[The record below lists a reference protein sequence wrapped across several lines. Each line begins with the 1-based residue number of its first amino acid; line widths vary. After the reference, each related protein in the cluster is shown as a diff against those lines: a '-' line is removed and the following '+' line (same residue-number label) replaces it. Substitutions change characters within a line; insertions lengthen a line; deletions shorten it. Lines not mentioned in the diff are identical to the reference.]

1 MKAIRELVTVLR
13 YQVDNSNLRK
23 YQAAAR
29 QVAAKARAAARTV
42 TEFGAGFAEGA
53 RQGLRD
59 VLAGQQSVNAA
70 QRRGTAS
77 ARQMRREYTQIA
89 ALMRTI
95 VAGVSILSAAR
106 IADEWA
112 SVEGRVALATN
123 GVAEQNAALQ
133 EIYGIAQRTRQAYA
147 ATGDLF
153 QKVQRNAGPL
163 GLQLAD
169 SLGLTEIIGK
179 AMTIGGGDAGSQQA
193 ALMQLGQA
201 LGAGTLRGDELN
213 SIIEQA
219 PRLALAIADAF
230 GVTVGELRDLGKAGR
245 LTSRELAVGLLR
257 QTDKINAEFER
268 MPKTFGGAMV
278 VLKNAVGRQIDALNR
293 ATGAAR
299 RFSTAVEWLASNLG
313 NVLKLIVLIGASA
326 GLVVLRRHILAATK
340 ASTLLQAS
348 LIRLRTVSIAA
359 FWPFLRIAALLA
371 SIYLIGQDI
380 WVWLQG
386 GDSVIGNLL
395 GPAEQWHDTFE
406 QIRQAVGGI
415 KDALGGAGEQLGPWL
430 TKWGT
435 VATLVVGLTKPM
447 LAVFRLIF
455 GIRKG
460 IFWLVRGVA
469 MLVGGL
475 APIVGWPAV
484 LIAAAIAAV
493 IALGVYIYRH
503 WEDIKAWVGEAWK
516 SASASMKGFY
526 DQALNWIKGIG
537 NAISGWIGDRIANIR
552 IPDWIR
558 RAANWVAGG
567 TPLTS
572 PGAIQRQSH
581 GAAGGTTVN
590 QTNNVTVNAANAEP
604 AAVAAATQRGMDRAT
619 RGNRA
624 PLPPGV
630 EAAA

>member
-1 MKAIRELVTVLR
+1 MNAIRELVTVLR
-13 YQVDNSNLRK
+13 YKVDNSDLRK

-29 QVAAKARAAARTV
+29 QVAARARAAARTV
-42 TEFGAGFAEGA
+42 TEFGAGFAQGA

-59 VLAGQQSVNAA
+59 VLSGQQALNRA
-70 QRRGTAS
+70 QRRGVETAREM
-77 ARQMRREYTQIA
+77 RQGYTQIA
-89 ALMRTI
+89 GLVRTI
-95 VAGVSILSAAR
+95 VAGMSVMSATR

-112 SVEGRVALATN
+112 GVEGRVALSTDS
-123 GVAEQNAALQ
+123 VAERKAALK
-133 EIYGIAQRTRQAYA
+133 EIYAIAQRTRQAYA

-163 GLQLAD
+163 GLQLTD

-193 ALMQLGQA
+193 ALLQLGQA
-201 LGAGTLRGDELN
+201 LGAGSLRGDELN

-245 LTSRELAVGLLR
+245 LTSRELAAGLLR
-257 QTDKINAEFER
+257 QANKINAEFER

-278 VLKNAVGRQIDALNR
+278 VLKNAVGRQIAALNR

-299 RFSTAVEWLASNLG
+299 RFSTAVEWLARNLAE
-313 NVLKLIVLIGASA
+313 VLKLVVLIGAST
-326 GLVVLRRHILAATK
+326 GLVVMRRRILAATT
-340 ASTLLQAS
+340 ATRLLQAAM
-348 LIRLRTVSIAA
+348 IRLRTISMAA
-359 FWPFLRIAALLA
+359 LWPFLRMAALLA

-386 GDSVIGNLL
+386 GDSVIGDLL

-406 QIRQAVGGI
+406 RIRQAVDAI
-415 KDALGGAGEQLGPWL
+415 KDALGGAGEQLAPWL
-430 TKWGT
+430 AKWGT
-435 VATLVVGLTKPM
+435 VATLVVGLAKP
-447 LAVFRLIF
+447 LFAVFRLIF
-455 GIRKG
+455 GIGKG
-460 IFWLVRGVA
+460 IFWLVRGAA
-469 MLVGGL
+469 MLVAGL
-475 APIVGWPAV
+475 AAIVGWPAV

-493 IALGVYIYRH
+493 IALGVYIYKH
-503 WEDIKAWVGEAWK
+503 WEDIKAWAGEVWD
-516 SASASMKGFY
+516 SAKASMKSFY

-537 NAISGWIGDRIANIR
+537 KAISDWIGERIAGVR
-552 IPDWIR
+552 IPNWMR
-558 RAANWVAGG
+558 RAASWVAGG
-567 TPLTS
+567 TPITS
-572 PGAIQRQSH
+572 PGTIQRQSH

-590 QTNNVTVNAANAEP
+590 QTNHVTVNAANAEP
-604 AAVAAATQRGMDRAT
+604 AAVAAATQRGMDRAS
-619 RGNRA
+619 RGGRA